1 MTWGLRGTSLAITLA
16 LWEWYGRSTNPILF
30 TYPTAIARAAL
41 DMLADGTLLS
51 ALGQSLSVLST
62 GFALGTLVG
71 VGLGLLAGRS
81 QVVAGLLDIP
91 VTALYSTPMVALV
104 PILVLWFGFGTSAKI
119 VVVLLFTGF
128 PVLINTQRG
137 VREVDPRLIEVAHAF
152 CSTEYRLWTDLILA
166 SALPFIM
173 TGIRL
178 AIGRALIAVIIAEFY
193 TAISGLGYLI
203 VSNAHAFRTA
213 RVFVPIVG
221 LKSPTSHSWSIGG
234 RSCGCSANW
243 APHRSDRVC
252 SASIFRGSRSCSA
265 AIDAG
270 AGSQGLASQSQRV
283 GPDPPRCGGWNACSY
298 ASEVRTRVLN
308 SYRP

>member
-1 MTWGLRGTSLAITLA
+1 VKTAAGHLTPTPALPARTTRHPMRTHLNRRMTWGLRGTSLAITLA
-16 LWEWYGRSTNPILF
+16 LWEWYGRNTNPILF
-30 TYPTAIARAAL
+30 TYPTAIARAAI

-62 GFALGTLVG
+62 GFALGILVG

-91 VTALYSTPMVALV
+91 VTALYATPMVALV
-104 PILVLWFGFGTSAKI
+104 PILVLWFGFGTFSKI
-119 VVVLLFTGF
+119 VVVLLFTVF

-203 VSNAHAFRTA
+203 VSNAHAFQTA
-213 RVFVPIVG
+213 RVFVPVVVLMALGVISTAS
-221 LKSPTSHSWSIGG
+221 LEMAEARISRWRQTSP
-234 RSCGCSANW
+234 
-243 APHRSDRVC
+243 
-252 SASIFRGSRSCSA
+252 
-265 AIDAG
+265 
-270 AGSQGLASQSQRV
+270 
-283 GPDPPRCGGWNACSY
+283 
-298 ASEVRTRVLN
+298 
-308 SYRP
+308 

>member
-1 MTWGLRGTSLAITLA
+1 MKTVAVHLTPTPATPTPAARHPVKMHLRRRQMTWCLRGASLLITLA

-30 TYPTAIARAAL
+30 TYPTAIAYAAM

-51 ALGQSLSVLST
+51 ALGQSLCVLSA

-71 VGLGLLAGRS
+71 IGLGLLSGRS
-81 QVVAGLLDIP
+81 QVVGCLLDIP
-91 VTALYSTPMVALV
+91 ITALYATPMVALV

-119 VVVLLFTGF
+119 VVVLLFTVF

-137 VREVDPRLIEVAHAF
+137 GREVDPRLIEVAHAF
-152 CSTEYRLWTDLILA
+152 CSTESRLWTDLILA
-166 SALPFIM
+166 SALPLIM

-213 RVFVPIVG
+213 RVFVPVVVLMALGVVTTG
-221 LKSPTSHSWSIGG
+221 LLEMAEARISRWRQTSP
-234 RSCGCSANW
+234 
-243 APHRSDRVC
+243 
-252 SASIFRGSRSCSA
+252 
-265 AIDAG
+265 
-270 AGSQGLASQSQRV
+270 
-283 GPDPPRCGGWNACSY
+283 
-298 ASEVRTRVLN
+298 
-308 SYRP
+308 

>member
-1 MTWGLRGTSLAITLA
+1 VKTAAGHLTPTPALPARTTRHPMRTHLNRRMTWGLRGTSLAITLA
-16 LWEWYGRSTNPILF
+16 LWEWYGRNTNPILF
-30 TYPTAIARAAL
+30 TYPTAIARATI

-62 GFALGTLVG
+62 GFALGILVG

-91 VTALYSTPMVALV
+91 VTALYATPMVALV
-104 PILVLWFGFGTSAKI
+104 PILVLWFGFGTFSKI
-119 VVVLLFTGF
+119 VVVLLFTVF

-203 VSNAHAFRTA
+203 VSNAHAFQTA
-213 RVFVPIVG
+213 RVFVPVVVLMALGVISTA
-221 LKSPTSHSWSIGG
+221 LLEMAEARISRWRQTSP
-234 RSCGCSANW
+234 
-243 APHRSDRVC
+243 
-252 SASIFRGSRSCSA
+252 
-265 AIDAG
+265 
-270 AGSQGLASQSQRV
+270 
-283 GPDPPRCGGWNACSY
+283 
-298 ASEVRTRVLN
+298 
-308 SYRP
+308 

>member
-1 MTWGLRGTSLAITLA
+1 VKATAGHLTPTPALPARTTRRPMRMHLSRRMTWGLRGTSLAITLA

-91 VTALYSTPMVALV
+91 VTALYATPMVALV

-119 VVVLLFTGF
+119 VVVLLFTVF

-178 AIGRALIAVIIAEFY
+178 AIGGALIAVIIAEFY

-213 RVFVPIVG
+213 RVFVPVVVLMALGVVTTG
-221 LKSPTSHSWSIGG
+221 LLEMAEARISRWRQTSP
-234 RSCGCSANW
+234 
-243 APHRSDRVC
+243 
-252 SASIFRGSRSCSA
+252 
-265 AIDAG
+265 
-270 AGSQGLASQSQRV
+270 
-283 GPDPPRCGGWNACSY
+283 
-298 ASEVRTRVLN
+298 
-308 SYRP
+308 

>member
-1 MTWGLRGTSLAITLA
+1 VKTTAGHLTPTPALPARTTRHPMRTHLSRRMTWGLHGTSLTITLA

-62 GFALGTLVG
+62 GFVLGTLVG

-91 VTALYSTPMVALV
+91 VTALYATPMVALV

-119 VVVLLFTGF
+119 VVVLLFTVF

-137 VREVDPRLIEVAHAF
+137 VREVDPRLVEVAHAF

-203 VSNAHAFRTA
+203 VSNAHAFQTA
-213 RVFVPIVG
+213 RVFVPVVVLMALGVISTA
-221 LKSPTSHSWSIGG
+221 LLEMAEARISRWRQTSP
-234 RSCGCSANW
+234 
-243 APHRSDRVC
+243 
-252 SASIFRGSRSCSA
+252 
-265 AIDAG
+265 
-270 AGSQGLASQSQRV
+270 
-283 GPDPPRCGGWNACSY
+283 
-298 ASEVRTRVLN
+298 
-308 SYRP
+308 

>member
-1 MTWGLRGTSLAITLA
+1 MKTAAGHPTPSPATPALATRHPVHPRLSRRMTWGLRGTSLAIILA

-30 TYPTAIARAAL
+30 TYPTAIAYAAM

-51 ALGQSLSVLST
+51 ALGQSLCVLSA

-71 VGLGLLAGRS
+71 IGLGLLSGRS

-91 VTALYSTPMVALV
+91 VTALYATPMVALV

-119 VVVLLFTGF
+119 VVVLLFTVF

-137 VREVDPRLIEVAHAF
+137 VREVDPRLVEVAHAF
-152 CSTEYRLWTDLILA
+152 CSTEYRLWTDLILP
-166 SALPFIM
+166 SALPFVM

-178 AIGRALIAVIIAEFY
+178 AIGRALIAVIVAEFY

-203 VSNAHAFRTA
+203 VSNAHAFQTA

-221 LKSPTSHSWSIGG
+221 LMTLGVVTTGLLEMAEARISRWRQTSP
-234 RSCGCSANW
+234 
-243 APHRSDRVC
+243 
-252 SASIFRGSRSCSA
+252 
-265 AIDAG
+265 
-270 AGSQGLASQSQRV
+270 
-283 GPDPPRCGGWNACSY
+283 
-298 ASEVRTRVLN
+298 
-308 SYRP
+308 

>member
-1 MTWGLRGTSLAITLA
+1 VKTTAGHLTPTPALPARTTRHPMRTHLSRRMTWGLHGTSLTITLA

-62 GFALGTLVG
+62 GFGLGTLVG

-91 VTALYSTPMVALV
+91 VTALYATPMVALV

-119 VVVLLFTGF
+119 VVVLLFTVF

-137 VREVDPRLIEVAHAF
+137 VREVDPRLVEVAHAF

-203 VSNAHAFRTA
+203 VSNAHAFQTA
-213 RVFVPIVG
+213 RVFVPVVVLMALGVISTA
-221 LKSPTSHSWSIGG
+221 LLEMAEARISRWRQTSP
-234 RSCGCSANW
+234 
-243 APHRSDRVC
+243 
-252 SASIFRGSRSCSA
+252 
-265 AIDAG
+265 
-270 AGSQGLASQSQRV
+270 
-283 GPDPPRCGGWNACSY
+283 
-298 ASEVRTRVLN
+298 
-308 SYRP
+308 